1 MTSIKW
7 TLLNSKL
14 EKVSNKLSKGVTK
27 AKSRMKTRARFA
39 SRTKTFSELAN
50 ENLEHIDPDVWENAQ
65 PGLQNIQEYVEK
77 IKD

>member
-1 MTSIKW
+1 
-7 TLLNSKL
+7 
-14 EKVSNKLSKGVTK
+14 
-27 AKSRMKTRARFA
+27 MKTRARFA